1 MSTPAPII
9 DPTILIIKSTKNIE
23 YSFEISLKN
32 SKIEIII
39 ESINEIPKAIYMN
52 NYSLEQLFTLNKY
65 FKLCEKIEE
74 AYQVII
80 DNLESKKL
88 EIKESI
94 NTLSFII

>member
-1 MSTPAPII
+1 
-9 DPTILIIKSTKNIE
+9 
-23 YSFEISLKN
+23 
-32 SKIEIII
+32 
-39 ESINEIPKAIYMN
+39 MN